1 MLDALLDKSKETRSN
16 ASAVL
21 ETLIHRC
28 GADVVRAH
36 IGSRKPTDEAQLRSF
51 IDTFDLHPM
60 QDEPP
65 TEARTSENVFNGTEN
80 VSNVEKSD
88 ERAARIESMARR
100 PGVRLLTK
108 PKLGPDGKPLPKFN
122 VVSSIPKPIPRR
134 TLDNMKSRSSQVVF
148 RRADDVPE
156 ERNDE
161 MRGEMLDEIRDE
173 MQGEMRDELRD
184 EIPTEIDT
192 MAEVDTFPSENVVP
206 DDSGVSLNSS
216 EGAFESPK
224 RQPLPAMENVNDLR
238 LSFSIPIKSDDLLL
252 HENEEPQNMQSR
264 VLSSFSLKSS
274 QFTNEFIS
282 SLRHSSLFFHD
293 CTTELAVTYREQ
305 INDLH
310 SMIDALTELF
320 CPVLLYFLIE
330 RRPLDS
336 EVLRESRFRRKTSM
350 LLQGKRTPGWF

>member
-80 VSNVEKSD
+80 ASNVEKSD

-148 RRADDVPE
+148 RRADDIPE

-161 MRGEMLDEIRDE
+161 M
-173 MQGEMRDELRD
+173 RD

-252 HENEEPQNMQSR
+252 HENEESLNMQSR

-293 CTTELAVTYREQ
+293 CTTELAVTYIEQ

-320 CPVLLYFLIE
+320 CPVLLFFLIE

-350 LLQGKRTPGWF
+350 LLQEKRTPGWF

>member
-80 VSNVEKSD
+80 ASNVEKSD

-148 RRADDVPE
+148 RRADDIPE

-161 MRGEMLDEIRDE
+161 M
-173 MQGEMRDELRD
+173 RD

-252 HENEEPQNMQSR
+252 HENEEPLNMQSR

-293 CTTELAVTYREQ
+293 CTTELAVTYIEQ

-320 CPVLLYFLIE
+320 CPVLLFFLIE